1 MYEWWP
7 TRERPYPGVLFVFRY
22 RLRTLALT
30 SPVCGICKQS
40 MGTFLWE
47 RLPDEQRSTHLE
59 IEALAAAEGLNPRIS
74 APDLRRRRRAA
85 RAGRS
90 WERGTR
96 RWATRMGGRRMR
108 RWVLARQ
115 AAAAGQTMGKSR
127 TRKGEKRSKER
138 RKRSTKNWRGRWKR
152 G

>member
-59 IEALAAAEGLNPRIS
+59 IEALAAAEGLNQRTCILSCPATCCARKTQPLLHAAETKLSHNDPSSCQSHASCSPIQL
-74 APDLRRRRRAA
+74 LRDHQQQGVCSLADPNCDAA
-85 RAGRS
+85 SLRLR
-90 WERGTR
+90 
-96 RWATRMGGRRMR
+96 
-108 RWVLARQ
+108 
-115 AAAAGQTMGKSR
+115 
-127 TRKGEKRSKER
+127 
-138 RKRSTKNWRGRWKR
+138 
-152 G
+152 